1 MVKEGQYLERAVV
14 IPGASALEGL
24 YHRGR
29 RRPGLVIAPPHPHD
43 GGAMET
49 TIVAELAYAA
59 TRAGHPTLRFNYP
72 GVGASPG
79 VFDERPEAG
88 QAVLRQALAHLSAS
102 LGDRPE
108 LSALGIGYG
117 AALVAHEALHGTL
130 DPVFLVSPDPEGLPD
145 LRPIQAPVVVV
156 VGQRDP
162 RVDRSALEAKLRG
175 VAQGRLV
182 VIPQADRTFL
192 RGLLEL
198 GKVVAETLSPPGMIE
213 IL

>member
-1 MVKEGQYLERAVV
+1 MVKQGQYLERAVV

-24 YHRGR
+24 YHRGS
-29 RRPGLVIAPPHPHD
+29 RRPGLVIAPPHPQD

-49 TIVAELAYAA
+49 TVVAELAYAA
-59 TRAGHPTLRFNYP
+59 FRAGHPTLRFNYP

-79 VFDERPEAG
+79 VFDEGLEVGMRA
-88 QAVLRQALAHLSAS
+88 LRQSLDHLGES
-102 LGDRPE
+102 LGERPE

-117 AALVAHEALHGTL
+117 ATLVARAALEGAL
-130 DPVFLVSPDPEGLPD
+130 DPVFLVSPDPDALPE
-145 LRPIQAPVVVV
+145 LSPIRAPVVIV
-156 VGQRDP
+156 VGQMDP
-162 RVDRSALEAKLRG
+162 RANRQTLEARLRG
-175 VAQGRLV
+175 VPQGRLV

>member
-14 IPGASALEGL
+14 IPGPSALEGL

-29 RRPGLVIAPPHPHD
+29 RRPGLVIAPPHPQD

-72 GVGASPG
+72 GVGASAG

-88 QAVLRQALAHLSAS
+88 QVALRQALAHLGES

-117 AALVAHEALHGTL
+117 ASLVAREALERAL
-130 DPVFLVSPDPEGLPD
+130 DPVFLVSPDLETLPELS
-145 LRPIQAPVVVV
+145 PIEAGVVVV

-162 RVDRSALEAKLRG
+162 RVDRSALEARLRG

-198 GKVVAETLSPPGMIE
+198 GKVVAEALSPPGMIE